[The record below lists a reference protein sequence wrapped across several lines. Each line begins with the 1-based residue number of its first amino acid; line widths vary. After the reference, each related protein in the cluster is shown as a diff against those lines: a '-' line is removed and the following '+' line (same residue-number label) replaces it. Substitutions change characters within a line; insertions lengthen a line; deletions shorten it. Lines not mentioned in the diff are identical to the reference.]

1 MTGPSAERFEEP
13 PAAMRAVLA
22 AGGAMGGMIA
32 AHDWA
37 GSPIGPMAE
46 WPQSLR
52 SAVGLCLVSR
62 FPCFV
67 FWGPELIQLT
77 NDAFIPVLGSKHPA
91 ALGRPAREVW
101 SETWDLVGP
110 MLAGVVADRESAFF
124 EDLPV
129 LLERGR
135 FAEECYFTFCYS
147 PIITE
152 TGEVGGVF
160 ATVTETTGEVVG
172 ARRTAVQAEL
182 SERTRTAGSAA
193 EACERAAQVF
203 ARHPVDVPFALL
215 YLLDG
220 DQAVL
225 AAAAG
230 LTSDDGFSWPLDEA
244 RDGPVEVDCPPD
256 PRLGRMARDQF
267 PPPSQAVILPIT
279 AAERPAGFLV
289 AGIDPG
295 RPLDADYRTFLQL
308 LTGQIA
314 AAITDASALD
324 AARHRAERLAA
335 LDRAKTT
342 FFANVSHELRTPL
355 TLMLGP
361 LEGLLADPDTP
372 EREQVEMI
380 HRNALRLLRHVNTL
394 LDVTSGDHADQL
406 RFEPVDLAAYTAELG
421 ALFGPAL
428 EHGGVALV
436 LDCRPLPEPVWVDRQ
451 AWDKIVLN
459 LLSNAFKFTLSGRI
473 TLTVDVHD
481 GHARLRVTDTGVG
494 IPAEELPLIF
504 DRFHRVEDGAS
515 RSVEGSG
522 IGLSLVRDLLHRH
535 EGTIEV
541 TSEPGLGST
550 FTALLPFRTPASSP
564 APIAPAHDEPGAA
577 AYVTEAFGWVDGAVP
592 PDDSADPIEVLVVD
606 DNADM
611 RALLVRALSPHWRVR
626 AVGDGQ
632 AALETALRR
641 PPELILTDVMMPRLD
656 GFGLLK
662 ALRQHPA
669 TSDVPVVMVSARA
682 GTEAIIE
689 GLDEGADD
697 YLVKPFTTA
706 ELLARVR
713 TQLTTAR
720 QRRAAATRIRL
731 LGDITHQLNT
741 GLEPVAI
748 AATLARHLTP
758 AYGEAISVWLHEKT
772 PGSTRRFL
780 HRTGATHPGDRLTL
794 PLNHGGEQIGAVE
807 LSGLTSAARAQLE
820 RPFLTEVVDR
830 AAAALGNATR
840 FEHEHDT
847 ALNLQTAMLTDLPDV
862 PGLTMAALYQPAAA
876 KDLVGGDWYD
886 AFLIPS
892 ADLSLAVTIGDIT
905 GHDIHAAALMGQ
917 LRNML
922 RQAVLD
928 HPGQG
933 PAAAVT
939 ALEYACDNLPITAS
953 GTLVQGQL
961 DRDPSGSWT
970 FTWTNAGHPR
980 PLLLHPDGT
989 VDQLL
994 EYGLLIFPKLHP
1006 NPRTDHRRP
1015 LPPGS
1020 TLLLYSDGLIDRPGS
1035 DVDHDIALAMR
1046 LLADHQDR
1054 PLDELLH
1061 TLATRIPGPHPTD
1074 DIALLAVRIP

>member
-1 MTGPSAERFEEP
+1 ML
-13 PAAMRAVLA
+13 M
-22 AGGAMGGMIA
+22 AGGLMGEMIA
-32 AHDWA
+32 AHDWSC
-37 GSPIGPMAE
+37 SPIGPMAG

-52 SAVGLCLVSR
+52 SAVSLCLVSR

-67 FWGPELIQLT
+67 FWGPEMIQLT

-129 LLERGR
+129 VLERGR

-160 ATVTETTGEVVG
+160 ATVTETTAEVVG

-182 SERTRTAGSAA
+182 SEHTRTAGSAA

-215 YLLDG
+215 YLLEPG
-220 DQAVL
+220 SDQTVL
-225 AAAAG
+225 VSAAG
-230 LTSDDGFSWPLDEA
+230 LVAGDAAAPPVVPLHSGGAWPLGEA
-244 RDGPVEVDCPPD
+244 LGGPVEVGCPAD
-256 PRLGRMARDQF
+256 PRLERMARDRF
-267 PPPSQAVILPIT
+267 APPSRALVLPIT
-279 AAERPAGFLV
+279 AADQPAGFLV
-289 AGIDPG
+289 VGINPG
-295 RPLDADYRTFLQL
+295 RPLDAAYRTFLNL
-308 LTGQIA
+308 LTGQVA

-361 LEGLLADPDTP
+361 LEGLLADPATP
-372 EREQVEMI
+372 EREQVEMV

-394 LDVTSGDHADQL
+394 LDFTSAGHADQL
-406 RFEPVDLAAYTAELG
+406 RFEPVDLSAYTAELA

-428 EHGGVALV
+428 EHGGVTLV
-436 LDCRPLPEPVWVDRQ
+436 LDCRPLPEPVWVDRP
-451 AWDKIVLN
+451 AWDQIVLN
-459 LLSNAFKFTLSGRI
+459 LMSNAFKYTLGGRI
-473 TLTVDVHD
+473 TLGVDAHD
-481 GHARLRVTDTGVG
+481 GRARLRVTDTGVG
-494 IPAEELPLIF
+494 ISPEELPLIF
-504 DRFHRVEDGAS
+504 DRFHRVEDSAS

-541 TSEPGLGST
+541 TSEPGRGST
-550 FTALLPFRTPASSP
+550 FTALLPFRAT
-564 APIAPAHDEPGAA
+564 AA
-577 AYVTEAFGWVDGAVP
+577 AAASNAPVRTREEPEAAVYVSEAFSWVDGADHRDESGGPV
-592 PDDSADPIEVLVVD
+592 EVLVVD

-611 RALLVRALSPHWRVR
+611 RAHLVRALSPHWRVR

-632 AALETALRR
+632 AALESVLRQ
-641 PPELILTDVMMPRLD
+641 PPELVLTDVMMPRLD

-662 ALRQHPA
+662 ALRRNAA
-669 TSDVPVVMVSARA
+669 TSDIPVVMVSARA

-713 TQLTTAR
+713 THLTTTR
-720 QRRAAATRIRL
+720 QRRAAATRIQL
-731 LGDITHQLNT
+731 LADITHQLNT
-741 GLEPVAI
+741 SLDPGAI

-758 AYGEAISVWLHEKT
+758 AYGETTSIWLHEKT
-772 PGSTRRFL
+772 PDSSRRLL
-780 HRTGATHPGDRLTL
+780 HGTGEAADDRLVL
-794 PLNHGGEQIGAVE
+794 PLIYGGDYIGAVE
-807 LSGLTSAARAQLE
+807 LSGLTAAARTNLE
-820 RPFLTEVVDR
+820 RPFLFQLIDR
-830 AAAALGNATR
+830 AALALGNATR
-840 FEHEHDT
+840 FQHEHDT

-862 PGLTMAALYQPAAA
+862 PGLAMAALYQPAAA

-886 AFLIPS
+886 AFVIP
-892 ADLSLAVTIGDIT
+892 ADEGVDVSLAVTIGDIT

-917 LRNML
+917 VRNML
-922 RQAVLD
+922 RQAVID

-961 DRDPSGSWT
+961 DRDTAGAWT

-1006 NPRTDHRRP
+1006 HPRLDHRRA
-1015 LPPGS
+1015 LPSGS

-1035 DVDHDIALAMR
+1035 DVEHDIALAIR
-1046 LLADHQDR
+1046 LLAEHHDQ